1 VTESF
6 RASWNS
12 ATGFLAGL
20 AGSTLLAVA
29 WHTMGLAPKSSGAAY
44 ELTRYFTLITWPFI
58 LAYTILALLLGGLT
72 RKTWPVALGMIFTL
86 PIACTVEVSR
96 DSTSHNLIPF
106 EMILT
111 WLPGFLLALG
121 AAYCGGWLS
130 RRMLLPTT

>member
-1 VTESF
+1 
-6 RASWNS
+6 
-12 ATGFLAGL
+12 
-20 AGSTLLAVA
+20 
-29 WHTMGLAPKSSGAAY
+29 MGLAPKSSGAAY

-121 AAYCGGWLS
+121 AAYCGRWLR